1 MWYIGT
7 IVSTCNWDKGHCLL
21 CCLLIGKPIGDCC
34 NGNIAI
40 GDVIANTLVVDQIG
54 IGSCACTVNS
64 YNCCCYTDYCDKID
78 ILINNHFPFVV
89 ACDTKNGYLKFI
101 DRIE

>member
-34 NGNIAI
+34 NGNIAT
-40 GDVIANTLVVDQIG
+40 GDVITNILVVDQIA
-54 IGSCACTVNS
+54 IGYFDYTFNVYKCW
-64 YNCCCYTDYCDKID
+64 CY
-78 ILINNHFPFVV
+78 INYYDEKVVVMNNDFPFV
-89 ACDTKNGYLKFI
+89 FI
-101 DRIE
+101 INT